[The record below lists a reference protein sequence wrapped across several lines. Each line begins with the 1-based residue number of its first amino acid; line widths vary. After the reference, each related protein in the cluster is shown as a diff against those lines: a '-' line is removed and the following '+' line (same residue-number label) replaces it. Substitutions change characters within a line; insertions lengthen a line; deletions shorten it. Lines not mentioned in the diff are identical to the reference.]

1 MVQIFVLVQG
11 VGSLKVLSTNVAK
24 VSDVEMGF
32 NMLFHVIFGIA
43 AFSTLCASE
52 NIVLFTDVLLYFSV
66 QQFYNNIN
74 ESFSSVVSA
83 HVRSKGIC

>member
-1 MVQIFVLVQG
+1 MVQIFVLVKG
-11 VGSLKVLSTNVAK
+11 VGSLKMLSTNVAK

-32 NMLFHVIFGIA
+32 NMLFHMIFGIA
-43 AFSTLCASE
+43 NFFTQSANE
-52 NIVLFTDVLLYFSV
+52 NIIFFSDVLLYFSV

-74 ESFSSVVSA
+74 ESFSSVVST